1 MHCCKNGRIDI
12 SGISFQRPDGFEFI
26 SFRVEQ
32 SLFLLHAPD
41 HSVVVRFMI
50 ACECMDTYTE
60 LKYLFSDFPNLQ
72 LRGEIKHIFQNGI
85 TGHQAIYSEG
95 DGEYLVTR
103 FALAGDRHLVVLIYG
118 NQPIENILQRPDM
131 IAFMQSFRKK
141 ETKPNT

>member
-60 LKYLFSDFPNLQ
+60 LKYLFSDFPTCNYE
-72 LRGEIKHIFQNGI
+72 GELNTFFK
-85 TGHQAIYSEG
+85 TG
-95 DGEYLVTR
+95 
-103 FALAGDRHLVVLIYG
+103 
-118 NQPIENILQRPDM
+118 
-131 IAFMQSFRKK
+131 
-141 ETKPNT
+141 